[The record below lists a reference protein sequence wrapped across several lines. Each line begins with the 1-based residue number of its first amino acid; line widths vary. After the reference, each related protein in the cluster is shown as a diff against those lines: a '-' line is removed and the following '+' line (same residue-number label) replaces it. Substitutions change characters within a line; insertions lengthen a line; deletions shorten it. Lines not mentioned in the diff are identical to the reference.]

1 MGLMTGSGP
10 FGPTP
15 AGLFNFEPPAPGS
28 ALYLDPSSKRVRVI
42 LGGETIADSR
52 SAFLLHESGHQPV
65 YYFPPEDVAMS
76 LCEPTDHHTVCP
88 KKGEASY
95 YTLRAGSEV
104 VENGA
109 WCYPSPLDGAPD
121 RLAGLIAFY
130 FNKMDSW
137 LEEDEEIFG
146 HPRDPYHRVDVIP
159 TSASLR
165 FMKRGEVLAETTRA
179 MALFET
185 SRPTRW
191 YLPRT
196 DVVGELEPSDT
207 TSICPYKGVAAYYN
221 VRQSD
226 GTLHKDLVWYYAE
239 PLAEARRVAGYVC
252 FYNERVDVELDG
264 VAVQR
269 PESPR
274 SHGRAQPPQLTRG

>member
-1 MGLMTGSGP
+1 MGLMTGNGP

-15 AGLFNFEPPAPGS
+15 AGAFNFEPPAAGS
-28 ALYLDPSSKRVRVI
+28 AVYLDPSPKRVRAI

-76 LCEPTDHHTVCP
+76 FCEPTDHHTVCP

-109 WCYPSPLDGAPD
+109 WYYPSPLEGAPD
-121 RLAGLIAFY
+121 GLAGLIAFY

-185 SRPTRW
+185 NLPIRW
-191 YLPRT
+191 YLPRD
-196 DVVGELEPSDT
+196 DVAASLEPSDA
-207 TSICPYKGVAAYYN
+207 TSICPYKGVAGYFN
-221 VRQSD
+221 VRQAD
-226 GTLHKDLVWYYAE
+226 GTVHKDLVWYYAE

-264 VAVQR
+264 VAVER
-269 PESPR
+269 PESPWR
-274 SHGRAQPPQLTRG
+274 HGRAQPSELTRG